1 MHRFHSPLLLKLV
14 FDRIDTANEHVSFEK
29 VSKRRWLDIATV
41 NSAARIKLAA
51 DGTIASVRLAL
62 GGVAATPLYL
72 KETSAWLV
80 GKQIDAST
88 MHGMVERAMKEIA
101 PISDVR
107 GSARYK
113 SLLARQLLLAHFD
126 KLFPE
131 RAGIDAVLGA
141 HLAAT
146 EVSP

>member
-1 MHRFHSPLLLKLV
+1 
-14 FDRIDTANEHVSFEK
+14 
-29 VSKRRWLDIATV
+29 
-41 NSAARIKLAA
+41 
-51 DGTIASVRLAL
+51 
-62 GGVAATPLYL
+62 
-72 KETSAWLV
+72 
-80 GKQIDAST
+80 
-88 MHGMVERAMKEIA
+88 MVERAMKEIA